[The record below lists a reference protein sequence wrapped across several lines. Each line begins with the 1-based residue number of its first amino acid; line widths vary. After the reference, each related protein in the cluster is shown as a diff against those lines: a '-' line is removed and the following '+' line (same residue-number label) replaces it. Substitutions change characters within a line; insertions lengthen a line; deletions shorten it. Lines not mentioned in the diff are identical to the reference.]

1 LLFDNPFLDTSKTQ
15 DANLLFFN
23 SLRGFSAFM
32 KRPIKANTIIS
43 REHLRTHISTH
54 LFMSLIRSIEAQS
67 YLRFIYRNVFSKINL
82 IQLIAFINE
91 KEALHRAAN
100 GHVMEAASNM
110 GRETTVAYN

>member
-1 LLFDNPFLDTSKTQ
+1 
-15 DANLLFFN
+15 
-23 SLRGFSAFM
+23 M

-43 REHLRTHISTH
+43 REHLRSHISMH

-91 KEALHRAAN
+91 KEALHRAA
-100 GHVMEAASNM
+100 GGSVLEAHGNI
-110 GRETTVAYN
+110 GRDTAVAYN